1 MLDQN
6 GEEMTEVGYTGDPFR
21 VSIYETNGMFINAP
35 EITFTPGSFMV
46 GSRF

>member
-6 GEEMTEVGYTGDPFR
+6 GDEMTEVGYTGDPFR

-35 EITFTPGSFMV
+35 EVTFTPGV
-46 GSRF
+46 LLPVLKL